1 MKNDIKKVYF
11 TAEMINNR
19 VRELGAELSADYAEK
34 KPLLIGVLKGSFI
47 FMSDLARAM
56 DIPCEM
62 EFITLSSYGDG
73 TSTSGE
79 VKMTKTL
86 GSVVKNRHII
96 VVEDILD
103 TGLTLE
109 FLKNH
114 LSESGPSSIKIC
126 TFLDKPS
133 RRQSSI
139 KADYIGYECPDAFF
153 VGYGL
158 DYAGFYRN
166 LPYIGSLKPE
176 IYS

>member
-1 MKNDIKKVYF
+1 MKNDIEQIYF
-11 TAEMINNR
+11 TEEAIRAR
-19 VRELGAELSADYAEK
+19 VEALGAQLSADYADK
-34 KPLLIGVLKGSFI
+34 KPLLIAVLKGSFI
-47 FMSDLARAM
+47 FLADLVRAM

-62 EFITLSSYGDG
+62 EFITCSSYGNARE
-73 TSTSGE
+73 TSGE
-79 VKMTKTL
+79 VKLTKTI
-86 GSVVKNRHII
+86 GTVIENRHVI

-109 FLKNH
+109 FLKGYL
-114 LSESGPSSIKIC
+114 LSLHPASLKIC
-126 TFLDKPS
+126 TFLDKPA
-133 RRQSSI
+133 RRKAAIS
-139 KADYIGYECPDAFF
+139 ADYVGIECEDAFY